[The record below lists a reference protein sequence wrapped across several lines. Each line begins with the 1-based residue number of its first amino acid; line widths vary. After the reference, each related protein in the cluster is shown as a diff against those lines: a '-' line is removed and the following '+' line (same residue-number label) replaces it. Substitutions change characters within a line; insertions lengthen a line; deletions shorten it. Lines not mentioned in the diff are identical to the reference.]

1 MKAKNKQRSNI
12 MEDEEKYQRE
22 LNIRKIVITSIIA
35 IFLIAII
42 VIFSLYIAEES
53 FRKWVDVNV
62 LRKDIASENVASI
75 DLNVDKNN
83 QIFCYNKY
91 ICILNE
97 KNLKLYNQSGENITD
112 ISVDINTALFSS
124 NDKYLAIA
132 EKNGQ
137 EFCVITDK
145 SYSWRQKVDG
155 EILQIYIN
163 KNGYVALV
171 TTDTTYKSIITV
183 YDQTGKQLMR
193 NFLSTTRV
201 IDVTISNDNKNVAFA
216 EMDTSGTLIK
226 SSVKII
232 SIEKAQTKSDESIIY
247 SKEASTSKMILKVQY
262 QDKNDLVCVYDDG
275 ISIVKDG
282 KETEV
287 LSKEDGI
294 TFMSGNLNNN
304 IAYIKEEQ
312 VGAFESTSKLSI
324 VNPLNGQTS
333 TYNFDEIAKEMY
345 TNGNII
351 GVNIGTEMYFIG
363 TNGMLIKKYTSN
375 QEITNVMITKGLAII
390 IYKDRIEIVNL

>member
-1 MKAKNKQRSNI
+1 

-262 QDKNDLVCVYDDG
+262 QDKNNLVCVYDDG
-275 ISIVKDG
+275 INIVKDG

>member
-1 MKAKNKQRSNI
+1 

-275 ISIVKDG
+275 INIIKDG

-345 TNGNII
+345 TNGSII

>member
-1 MKAKNKQRSNI
+1 

-262 QDKNDLVCVYDDG
+262 QDKNNLVCVYDDG
-275 ISIVKDG
+275 INIVKDG

-345 TNGNII
+345 TSGNII

>member
-1 MKAKNKQRSNI
+1 

-275 ISIVKDG
+275 INIVKDG

-294 TFMSGNLNNN
+294 TFMSGNLNNS

-345 TNGNII
+345 TNGSII